1 MEKRIIPFIRQK
13 DYVLVGNAGMG
24 AIGDIRLLK
33 DEMIDE
39 VFACKKYAPSP
50 FVDGKDF
57 FEYFKKEIK
66 ILYLLNHKNIVR
78 VFSYYMYPEQNTGY
92 IIMEYIAGEKI
103 DKYIA
108 ENPNMIDNL
117 FEQIVDAFIHIHS
130 AGILH
135 RDIKPSN
142 ILITPSGLLKV
153 IDFGFGK
160 RTDIEES
167 QEENSLSLAGMYDR
181 PNDYKEY
188 SFSTEVYFIGQLF
201 RGLVTDHQIKTFKY
215 NNILD
220 KMCSKNPNNRV
231 DSFMGIYRLMTE
243 IKASSYDFESEQL
256 EVYRRFANYLSSISS
271 KIYDD
276 AKYETDIDEIIRKL
290 EICYQNSIL
299 EECIQNTSKIISP
312 FVNGGYKYF
321 PKEQFPVYVLG
332 DFVKLVK
339 VSSPEQKRII
349 LNHLWERLDQK
360 GKMANPKYD
369 ELPF

>member
-1 MEKRIIPFIRQK
+1 MEKKTIPFIRQK
-13 DYVLVGNAGMG
+13 DYVLIGNAGVG
-24 AIGDIRLLK
+24 AIGDVRLLK
-33 DEMIDE
+33 DEIIDE
-39 VFACKKYAPSP
+39 IFACKKYAPSP
-50 FVDGKDF
+50 FVNRTDF

-78 VFSYYMYPEQNTGY
+78 VFSYYMYPEKNTGY
-92 IIMEYIAGEKI
+92 IIMEYIEGEKI
-103 DKYIA
+103 DRYIA
-108 ENPNMIDNL
+108 ENPNTIDNL

-142 ILITPSGLLKV
+142 ILITSEGILKV

-160 RTDIEES
+160 RTEIEGY

-188 SFSTEVYFIGQLF
+188 SFSTEVYFVGQLF
-201 RGLVTDHQIKTFKY
+201 RGLLTDHQIKSFKY

-220 KMCSKNPNNRV
+220 KICSKNPNNRV
-231 DSFMGIYRLMTE
+231 SSFMGVYRLMTE
-243 IKASSYDFESEQL
+243 IKTSYYNFEPKQL
-256 EVYRRFANYLSSISS
+256 EIYRSFANYFSNILS

-290 EICYQNSIL
+290 EIIYQNSIL
-299 EECIQNTSKIISP
+299 EEYMQNTSKIISS

-321 PKEQFPVYVLG
+321 SKEQFPIYVLG
-332 DFVKLVK
+332 DFIKLVK
-339 VSSPEQKRII
+339 TLSPEQKRII

-360 GKMANPKYD
+360 ERMSNPKND

>member
-142 ILITPSGLLKV
+142 ILITPSGVLKV

-160 RTDIEES
+160 RTDMEES

-201 RGLVTDHQIKTFKY
+201 RGLVTDYQIKTFKY

-299 EECIQNTSKIISP
+299 EEYIQNTSKIISS